1 MRSWLVSDLRLV
13 NAPYL
18 ISLSYKRA
26 HANIRISM
34 LENEEHKEKK
44 NFTES
49 EIEVLLAEVEVCA
62 GMLFESLSSGLSH
75 KTKCVAW
82 QCIAQAVN
90 EVGGQ
95 QRSLKDI
102 KKKLNYSPKIFACVA
117 ISSIS
122 ANAAILLLANYY
134 FIGHFIG
141 HRCIGIINMRGSKL
155 FHNV

>member
-1 MRSWLVSDLRLV
+1 
-13 NAPYL
+13 
-18 ISLSYKRA
+18 
-26 HANIRISM
+26 M
-34 LENEEHKEKK
+34 LENDEHKEKK

-49 EIEVLLAEVEVCA
+49 EIEVLLAEVEVRA
-62 GMLFESLSSGLSH
+62 GTLFGSLSSGLSH

-95 QRSLKDI
+95 QRSLKDV
-102 KKKLNYSPKIFACVA
+102 KKKKNEIAVQKTRCLLIARFAIF
-117 ISSIS
+117 SRS